1 MGKYQSIDLDTK
13 ISQLVNLCEKNYD
26 IDPALYQ
33 KYDVKR
39 GLRDIN
45 GQGVRAG
52 LTNISNVSATAIVD
66 GESVPARGKLYY
78 RGIDVEQ
85 IVKGFSEEN
94 RFGFEETVYLLLFG
108 ELPTKDALRQFQ
120 QLLVEA
126 RPLPTTF
133 TRDVIM
139 KSPSDDM
146 MNTLARSV
154 LTLYSYD
161 PNPNDLSIANV
172 LKQCIRL
179 IAQFPSLAVYGY
191 QAFEYYKN
199 DESLFLHHPNPE
211 LSTAENILYMLRP
224 DSKDSDLEAKILDLA
239 LVLHAE
245 HGGGNNSSFTV
256 HVVSSSGTD
265 TYSAIAAALGSLKGP
280 KHGGANIKV
289 VHMFDDMMQTLPD
302 WTDEEA
308 VKNYL
313 RALLHKEAFDHAGL
327 IYGMGHAV
335 YSISDPRATVFKG
348 FVEKLSEE
356 KGYQK
361 EFALYSLVERLAPSV
376 IAEERR
382 IYKGVCA
389 NVDFYSGFV
398 YRMLG
403 LPYELF
409 TPIFAISRIAGWSA
423 HRLEELI
430 NANKIIRPAYKAVKD
445 EIPYQ
450 KLEDR

>member
-1 MGKYQSIDLDTK
+1 MNQQEFSAVTPEFERLAKLCESHDVIDPELYTKYQ
-13 ISQLVNLCEKNYD
+13 
-26 IDPALYQ
+26 
-33 KYDVKR
+33 VKR
-39 GLRDIN
+39 GLRDLD
-45 GQGVRAG
+45 GKGVLTG
-52 LTNISNVSATAIVD
+52 LTEISTIISSEEVNGVTIPID
-66 GESVPARGKLYY
+66 GQLYY
-78 RGIDVEQ
+78 RGINIYDLVR
-85 IVKGFSEEN
+85 GFTSEK

-108 ELPTKDALRQFQ
+108 ELPNKKELADFNTLLGSYRKLPHYFARDIILKTPTPDIMNALAKNILTLSSYDTNAMDVSIPNVLRQSIE
-120 QLLVEA
+120 L
-126 RPLPTTF
+126 
-133 TRDVIM
+133 
-139 KSPSDDM
+139 
-146 MNTLARSV
+146 
-154 LTLYSYD
+154 
-161 PNPNDLSIANV
+161 IAN
-172 LKQCIRL
+172 
-179 IAQFPSLAVYGY
+179 FPALAVYSY
-191 QAFEYYKN
+191 QAYRHYELGKGLYIHK
-199 DESLFLHHPNPE
+199 PKPE
-211 LSTAENILYMLRP
+211 LSTAENILRLLRQ
-224 DSKDSDLEAKILDLA
+224 DKSYTDTEAKVLDLA

-245 HGGGNNSSFTV
+245 HGGGNNSTFTT
-256 HVVSSSGTD
+256 HVVTSSGTD
-265 TYSAIAAALGSLKGP
+265 TYSSVAASLCSLKGP

-289 VHMFDDMMQTLPD
+289 IRMFEDMKQSLAD
-302 WTDEEA
+302 WADEEA
-308 VKNYL
+308 VEDYL
-313 RALLHKEAFDHAGL
+313 RRLLHKEAFDHAGL